1 MMVAA
6 LLLLI
11 AFTLGVL
18 ACIVV
23 ERTRGWWG
31 K

>member
-1 MMVAA
+1 MVAA

-18 ACIVV
+18 AGIVV